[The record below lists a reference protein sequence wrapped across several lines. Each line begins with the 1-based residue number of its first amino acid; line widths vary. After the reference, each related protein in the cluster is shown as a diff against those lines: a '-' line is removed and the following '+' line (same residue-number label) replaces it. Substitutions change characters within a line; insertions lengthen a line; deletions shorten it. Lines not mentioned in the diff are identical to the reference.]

1 MNQREELA
9 RNAAYEALSLRRRLG
24 LQLHQAIC
32 VYSLAEEK
40 LGVKVYFDAIPS
52 MEGMYMTGDP
62 ARIILSSLRPA
73 GRMAYT
79 CAHEIGHHI
88 LGHGAR
94 VDEELADIDIDRLDA
109 EEYTAECFA
118 GFLLMPKL
126 AVSHGF
132 ARRGWDVSACTPE
145 QLYVVAGWLGVGYT
159 TLIWH
164 MSSSLKMIVSR
175 RAQKLVKVPL
185 RKIRVSMLNQE
196 VEDHLFVVDKEW
208 FGRPIDIQ
216 VGDLLLFGQDIKFEG
231 DCIEHVSSTGRGQL
245 FRGAAPGIARS
256 FTREEKWAEFVRVSR
271 KEYVGQ
277 CRYRHLEETI
287 DE

>member
-1 MNQREELA
+1 MNQKIELA
-9 RNAAYEALSLRRRLG
+9 RKAAYEALRLRKSQDLK
-24 LQLHQAIC
+24 LWQAIC
-32 VYSLAEEK
+32 VYDLAEE
-40 LGVKVYFDAIPS
+40 LGLRVYFNAAPS
-52 MEGMYMTGDP
+52 MEGMYMNLSP
-62 ARIILSSLRPA
+62 PRIILSALRPA

-118 GFLLMPKL
+118 GFLLMPKI

-132 ARRGWDVSACTPE
+132 AKRGWDISACTPE
-145 QLYVVAGWLGVGYT
+145 QLYVVAEWLGVGYT
-159 TLIWH
+159 ALIWH

-196 VEDHLFVVDKEW
+196 VKDHLVVVDKEW

-216 VGDLLLFGQDIKFEG
+216 VGDMVLFEHDIGFEG
-231 DCIEHVSSTGRGQL
+231 NCIEPVRYSTPKSVYKSVS
-245 FRGAAPGIARS
+245 PGIGRCFS
-256 FTREEKWAEFVRVSR
+256 KKEKWAEFVRVSR
-271 KEYVGQ
+271 KEYIGQ
-277 CRYRHLEETI
+277 CRYRHLEEPI

>member
-1 MNQREELA
+1 MNQRIKLA
-9 RNAAYEALSLRRRLG
+9 RKAVTEALRLRKQQD
-24 LQLHQAIC
+24 LQLWQAIC
-32 VYSLAEEK
+32 VYDLAEMK
-40 LGVKVYFDAIPS
+40 LGLKVYFDAIPS
-52 MEGMYMTGDP
+52 MEGMYMNGTP
-62 ARIILSSLRPA
+62 PRIIISALRPT

-132 ARRGWDVSACTPE
+132 ARRGWDITDYTPE
-145 QLYVVAGWLGVGYT
+145 QFYNVAGWLGVGYT
-159 TLIWH
+159 TLIRH
-164 MSSSLKMIVSR
+164 MSSSLKVLPSR
-175 RAQKLVKVPL
+175 HAEGLAKVPL
-185 RKIRVSMLNQE
+185 RKIRRSILKQE
-196 VEDHLFVVDKEW
+196 SKDHLIVVDQEW

-216 VGDLLLFGQDIKFEG
+216 VGDMVLFEHDIVFEG
-231 DCIEHVSSTGRGQL
+231 NCIEPVGSSER
-245 FRGAAPGIARS
+245 RGAFRAVCPGIGRCYS
-256 FTREEKWAEFVRVSR
+256 KEVEWAEFVRVSR

-277 CRYRHLEETI
+277 CRYRHLEEPI
-287 DE
+287 YE

>member
-1 MNQREELA
+1 MNQRTKLA
-9 RNAAYEALSLRRRLG
+9 QKAAYEALRLRKSQD
-24 LQLHQAIC
+24 LQLWQAIC
-32 VYSLAEEK
+32 VYDLAEE
-40 LGVKVYFDAIPS
+40 LGLRVYFNAAPS
-52 MEGMYMTGDP
+52 MEGMYMNLSPPT
-62 ARIILSSLRPA
+62 IILSALRPA

-79 CAHEIGHHI
+79 CAHEIGHNI

-132 ARRGWDVSACTPE
+132 AKRGWDVSACTPE

-164 MSSSLKMIVSR
+164 MSSSLKMMVSG
-175 RAQKLVKVPL
+175 RAEKVAKAPL
-185 RKIRVSMLNQE
+185 RKIRRSILKQE
-196 VEDHLFVVDKEW
+196 SKDHLVVVDQEW

-216 VGDLLLFGQDIKFEG
+216 VGDMVLFEHDVVFEG
-231 DCIEHVSSTGRGQL
+231 NCIEPVRSPER
-245 FRGAAPGIARS
+245 RGAFRAVCPGIGRCFS
-256 FTREEKWAEFVRVSR
+256 KVGEWAEFVRVSR

-277 CRYRHLEETI
+277 CRYRHLEDPEY
-287 DE
+287 E

>member
-1 MNQREELA
+1 MNQKIELA
-9 RNAAYEALSLRRRLG
+9 RSAATEALRVRRSQG
-24 LQLHQAIC
+24 LQLWQAIC
-32 VYSLAEEK
+32 VYDLAEE
-40 LGVKVYFDAIPS
+40 LGLRVYFNAAPS
-52 MEGMYMTGDP
+52 MEGMYMNLSPPT
-62 ARIILSSLRPA
+62 IILSALRPG

-94 VDEELADIDIDRLDA
+94 VDEELGDIVIDRLDA

-132 ARRGWDVSACTPE
+132 AKRGWDISACTPE

-159 TLIWH
+159 TLVRH
-164 MSSSLKMIVSR
+164 MSSSLKILPSKH
-175 RAQKLVKVPL
+175 AEGLAKVPL
-185 RKIRVSMLNQE
+185 RKIRRSILKQE
-196 VEDHLFVVDKEW
+196 SKDHLVVVDQEW

-216 VGDLLLFGQDIKFEG
+216 VGDMVLFEHDVVFEG
-231 DCIEHVSSTGRGQL
+231 NCIGAVGSPER
-245 FRGAAPGIARS
+245 RGAFRAVCPGIGRCY
-256 FTREEKWAEFVRVSR
+256 RKEVKWAEFVRVSR
-271 KEYVGQ
+271 KEYVGEY
-277 CRYRHLEETI
+277 RYRHLEEPI